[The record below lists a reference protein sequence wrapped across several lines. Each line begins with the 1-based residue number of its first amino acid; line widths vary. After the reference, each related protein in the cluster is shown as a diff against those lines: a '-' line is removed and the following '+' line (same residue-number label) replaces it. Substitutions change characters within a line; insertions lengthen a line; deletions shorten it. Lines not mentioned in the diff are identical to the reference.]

1 MKQSETANE
10 QDLQAIAQ
18 EMHALTEE
26 VRYHAEKYY
35 TYDAPEITD
44 EAYDALTR
52 KLRALEAAHPEL
64 ADPSSPTQR
73 VGGKVLPFFET
84 RTHAYPMQSLMD
96 VFSVYDVYAFDK
108 RVREAVGDVQYVVER
123 KFDGLSVAVTY
134 ENGILTEGVTR
145 GDGLVGEDVTENL
158 KTIRSLPLA
167 LSDRSIPK
175 LVVRGEVYLSDKRFN
190 ALNARREEA
199 GETPFANP
207 RNVAAGSLR
216 QLDSRIAASRGL
228 DIFIFNLQNIDD
240 FDFETHSA
248 SLAWLKTLGFAVT
261 QGYTVCQT
269 AQEAVAAIETIGQT
283 RATFGYATDGAVV
296 KVDSLR
302 QREQLGSTVKAP
314 RWAVAYKF
322 PPEEK
327 ETKLHE
333 ILIQVGRTGVLT
345 PNAVF
350 DPIRLAGTMVSRATL
365 HNADL
370 IAAKDIRI
378 GDTILVRKAGEIIP
392 EVLGPVKEKR
402 TGAETAFVMPETCPV
417 CGGNVVRE
425 PGEAAYRCVSCECP
439 AQLLR
444 GLEHFASRGAMDIEG
459 LGPALVE
466 QLAAS
471 KLVRSAAD
479 LYALTEA
486 DLMGLDRMGQKS
498 AEKLVR
504 AIQASKNQ
512 PLSRLL
518 YALGIHQVGQKAG
531 VTIARALKTLDAV
544 ASSSPETL
552 AEIPD
557 VGAITAQSILEWF
570 AQPSSVRLIE
580 RLRAFGVN
588 MTEPETESTGKLN
601 GKTFVLTGT
610 LPNLKRN
617 EAAAKIEQNGGKV
630 SGSVSK
636 KTDFVVAG
644 EEAGSKLD
652 KAVQL
657 GVPVIDEAELLRMI
671 ESV

>member
-52 KLRALEAAHPEL
+52 KLCALEAAHPEL

-96 VFSVYDVYAFDK
+96 VFSVEEVYAFDK

-314 RWAVAYKF
+314 RWAVCWGISMRRK
-322 PPEEK
+322 
-327 ETKLHE
+327 
-333 ILIQVGRTGVLT
+333 R
-345 PNAVF
+345 
-350 DPIRLAGTMVSRATL
+350 PIW
-365 HNADL
+365 
-370 IAAKDIRI
+370 
-378 GDTILVRKAGEIIP
+378 
-392 EVLGPVKEKR
+392 
-402 TGAETAFVMPETCPV
+402 
-417 CGGNVVRE
+417 
-425 PGEAAYRCVSCECP
+425 
-439 AQLLR
+439 
-444 GLEHFASRGAMDIEG
+444 
-459 LGPALVE
+459 
-466 QLAAS
+466 
-471 KLVRSAAD
+471 
-479 LYALTEA
+479 
-486 DLMGLDRMGQKS
+486 
-498 AEKLVR
+498 
-504 AIQASKNQ
+504 
-512 PLSRLL
+512 
-518 YALGIHQVGQKAG
+518 
-531 VTIARALKTLDAV
+531 
-544 ASSSPETL
+544 
-552 AEIPD
+552 
-557 VGAITAQSILEWF
+557 IT
-570 AQPSSVRLIE
+570 
-580 RLRAFGVN
+580 
-588 MTEPETESTGKLN
+588 ST
-601 GKTFVLTGT
+601 
-610 LPNLKRN
+610 
-617 EAAAKIEQNGGKV
+617 
-630 SGSVSK
+630 S
-636 KTDFVVAG
+636 
-644 EEAGSKLD
+644 
-652 KAVQL
+652 
-657 GVPVIDEAELLRMI
+657 
-671 ESV
+671 